1 MNNIPIEYLD
11 RILAEQMT
19 MMEALQFIAQL
30 LIYFALL
37 VAFVI
42 LLVEIARIVR
52 PRFYHS
58 KSKVEIFRK
67 APLDEL
73 ETFWSFEE
81 LSNDVESLL

>member
-1 MNNIPIEYLD
+1 
-11 RILAEQMT
+11 
-19 MMEALQFIAQL
+19 
-30 LIYFALL
+30 
-37 VAFVI
+37 VI

-58 KSKVEIFRK
+58 KSKVENFRK